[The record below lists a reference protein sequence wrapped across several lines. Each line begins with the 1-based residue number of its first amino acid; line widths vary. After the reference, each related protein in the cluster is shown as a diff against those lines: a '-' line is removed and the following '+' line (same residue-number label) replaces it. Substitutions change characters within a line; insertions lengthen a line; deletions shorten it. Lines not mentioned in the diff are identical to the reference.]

1 MITFDEF
8 LVQYNDVVAEAYE
21 ELGLSNTAKEA
32 IVTIMRKYLGNRRFD
47 PVDLINLFQ
56 TVCYSAMHRGQL
68 SRKAI
73 EEKVNR
79 EMDKYLADEGY
90 DNEYTEESFRNVEI
104 KGL

>member
-8 LVQYNDVVAEAYE
+8 LVQYSDVVAEAYE
-21 ELGLSNTAKEA
+21 ELGLTNTAKKA
-32 IVTIMRKYLGNRRFD
+32 IVTIMRNYLGNRRFD

-68 SRKAI
+68 SRKTI
-73 EEKVNR
+73 EEKVSG

-90 DNEYTEESFRNVEI
+90 DNEYTEESFPNIEI